1 MNPSQVAM
9 PQRTEVSLDATRRAV
24 TTSATPSIDSRTLFG
39 ARNVLL
45 IRHDEQ
51 DYTLRITRN
60 GKLILTK

>member
-1 MNPSQVAM
+1 MNPSPVITSPRHD
-9 PQRTEVSLDATRRAV
+9 PQAE
-24 TTSATPSIDSRTLFG
+24 TSARLPANPSTPAIDSRALFG

-45 IRHDEQ
+45 IRHAEQ